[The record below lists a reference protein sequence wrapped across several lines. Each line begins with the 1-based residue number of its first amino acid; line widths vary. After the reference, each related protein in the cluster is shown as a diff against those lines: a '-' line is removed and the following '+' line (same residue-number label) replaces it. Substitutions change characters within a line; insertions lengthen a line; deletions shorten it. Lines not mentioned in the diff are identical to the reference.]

1 MSVTEFRIESIPSTL
16 GNFQDREIDILTDY
30 IELVRKH
37 ADTPEIL
44 LYNFARA
51 TRTQDITK
59 FLVYHEVFKEIL
71 NVPGSIV
78 EVGVLEGNTI
88 FSFAH
93 FSEIYEHRNYTRQIL
108 GPVDS

>member
-59 FLVYHEVFKEIL
+59 FGAVLAKDVFVSNSPMSLI
-71 NVPGSIV
+71 G
-78 EVGVLEGNTI
+78 
-88 FSFAH
+88 
-93 FSEIYEHRNYTRQIL
+93 
-108 GPVDS
+108 